1 MRVDWHPEELTAAV
15 EKHMMDRLEVAAE
28 QIASRARQLVPV
40 GKDVPQGKGKWS
52 KRESGALKRTIRVVR
67 LKGDPKQNVRVYA
80 GNSKDVFYAGWV
92 EYGSVHNDRPRKP
105 FLRPALNE
113 IQGRIESIIGGE

>member
-1 MRVDWHPEELTAAV
+1 MKVEWHPEELTAAV

-28 QIASRARQLVPV
+28 QIASRARQLVPI

-80 GNSKDVFYAGWV
+80 GNSGDVYYAGFV
-92 EYGSVHNDRPRKP
+92 EYGTVKMKAKP

-113 IQGRIESIIGGE
+113 IKSRIEEIIGGE